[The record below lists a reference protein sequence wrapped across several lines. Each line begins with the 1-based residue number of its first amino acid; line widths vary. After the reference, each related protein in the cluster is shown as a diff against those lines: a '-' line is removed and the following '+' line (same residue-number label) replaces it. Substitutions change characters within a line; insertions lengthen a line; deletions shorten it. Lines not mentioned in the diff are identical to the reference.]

1 MGSSKFA
8 YTRGDRVQER
18 FEIVEILGVGCMGT
32 VYRVFDHA
40 LESESVALKVL
51 APEIATREGE
61 IARFR
66 NEVLNVRKIVHP
78 NIVSIYDF
86 GLTDQGHYYYTME
99 YVRGESLHSRLY
111 RAEGKQFPFAEVVSL
126 LMDLC
131 QGLSAAHREGVVHC
145 DLKPENIMIDEE
157 GRAKITDF
165 GLSSDRTSHRRTH
178 RAGTAI
184 GTPYYMSPE
193 QFRAEP
199 LDHRADIYALGIV
212 AFELATHRKPF
223 KEDDYFDLAERHFSQ
238 PMPNMREFRS
248 DLPPWFQLFVG
259 RCAAKNRDKRFQ
271 TAVEATKFL
280 RTQLKQKTAVRQV
293 RSRRK
298 TTFYRSDAFN
308 KALGTS
314 ENTESTREI
323 IKQASENRSRG
334 LSTIADAHFLS
345 GRQYYQ
351 KLEYKLA
358 ERHLQQALQLDPYN
372 PNAATLLGFVY
383 EALGKLS
390 AAEQHYHAALRMDAY
405 HELAYYNLGKLYYS
419 LGKTKDALVYLG
431 TFISIARH
439 LPEHQEASREAE
451 RLRVELESNL
461 QKQSAA

>member
-1 MGSSKFA
+1 MGSPRFA

-18 FEIVEILGVGCMGT
+18 FEIVEVLGIGCMGT

-51 APEIATREGE
+51 SPEIAGREGE

-86 GLTDQGHYYYTME
+86 GLTDQGHYFYTME

-111 RAEGKQFPFAEVVSL
+111 RSEGEQFPFAEVISL

-131 QGLSAAHREGVVHC
+131 QGLSAAHREGVIHC
-145 DLKPENIMIDEE
+145 DLKPENILIDEE

-165 GLSSDRTSHRRTH
+165 GLSSDRTSQRRSHRP
-178 RAGTAI
+178 GTAV

-193 QFRAEP
+193 QFRADP

-212 AFELATHRKPF
+212 AYEMATHRKPF
-223 KEDDYFDLAERHFSQ
+223 KEADYFDLADRHFNDTI
-238 PMPNMREFRS
+238 PNIREFRE
-248 DLPPWFQLFVG
+248 DLPPWFQRFVG
-259 RCAAKNRDKRFQ
+259 KCAAKDRNKRFQ
-271 TAVEATKFL
+271 TAVEATKFI

-298 TTFYRSDAFN
+298 TTFFRAQEFE
-308 KALGTS
+308 KALGITPRNS
-314 ENTESTREI
+314 SARQL
-323 IKQASENRSRG
+323 IKQAGENRSRG
-334 LSTIADAHFLS
+334 LSTIADAHYLS
-345 GRQYYQ
+345 GRQYFETADYQ
-351 KLEYKLA
+351 LA
-358 ERHLQQALQLDPYN
+358 ERHLTQALQLDPYN
-372 PNAATLLGFVY
+372 PNASNLLGFVY
-383 EALGKLS
+383 EALGRTEE
-390 AAEQHYHAALRMDAY
+390 AEKHYHAALRVDAY
-405 HELAYYNLGKLYYS
+405 HEIAYFNLGKLYHS
-419 LGKTKDALVYLG
+419 MGKTKDALVYLG
-431 TFISIARH
+431 TFISIARN

-451 RLRVELESNL
+451 ELRSKLELDL
-461 QKQSAA
+461 Q